1 LSLYISRTAAERIR
15 KAAGGFPRPTQEDPR
30 RRDERIVELHEAIG
44 FAGDRLVTAFI
55 ANRVLPQP
63 RRNRGRPAEQE
74 IQAFVEDLHSIWLD
88 VFDGRF
94 RSSFDGRTGTGTGPF
109 IRFLDRCFVEMR
121 DAIARSRIVYS
132 GRERPE
138 EQQRL
143 LESLGVS
150 REALRNRSRHSEW
163 RDLIARLQRI
173 AGEVEGV
180 L

>member
-1 LSLYISRTAAERIR
+1 AAAKLVRQEL
-15 KAAGGFPRPTQEDPR
+15 AGGATEY
-30 RRDERIVELHEAIG
+30 G
-44 FAGDRLVTAFI
+44 FDSI
-55 ANRVLPQP
+55 ARQCL
-63 RRNRGRPAEQE
+63 
-74 IQAFVEDLHSIWLD
+74 DLGEVFWSGLALLLD

-94 RSSFDGRTGTGTGPF
+94 RTSFDGRVGNASGPL
-109 IRFLDRCFVEMR
+109 IRFLDRCFAEMR
-121 DAIARSRIVYS
+121 DAITRSRIVYE

-138 EQQRL
+138 EQRSL
-143 LESLGVS
+143 LGSLGVS

>member
-1 LSLYISRTAAERIR
+1 L
-15 KAAGGFPRPTQEDPR
+15 
-30 RRDERIVELHEAIG
+30 EA
-44 FAGDRLVTAFI
+44 AGDRLVTAFI
-55 ANRVLPQP
+55 ANRVRPQP
-63 RRNRGRPAEQE
+63 RRNRGRPVEQE
-74 IQAFVEDLHSIWLD
+74 IQAFVEDLHGIWLD

-94 RSSFDGRTGTGTGPF
+94 RTSFDGRVGNASGPL
-109 IRFLDRCFVEMR
+109 IRFLDRCFAEMR
-121 DAIARSRIVYS
+121 DAITRSRIVYE

-138 EQQRL
+138 EQRSL
-143 LESLGVS
+143 LGSLGVS